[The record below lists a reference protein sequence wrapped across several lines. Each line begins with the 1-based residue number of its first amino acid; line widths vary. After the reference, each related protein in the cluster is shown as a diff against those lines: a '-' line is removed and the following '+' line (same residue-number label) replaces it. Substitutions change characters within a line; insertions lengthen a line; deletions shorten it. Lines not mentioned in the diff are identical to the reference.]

1 MQSFKRVMGS
11 EQKILV
17 SKQEV
22 RNLFKTKGWLGN
34 LLASIVMSTLR
45 LNKLNRIY
53 QQVYDDDAV
62 KFTDN
67 CIKLNNIKVKT
78 FDIDIQNIPQS
89 GPCIF
94 FFNHPYGLL
103 DALIIINVLMKIRPD
118 VKFIAN
124 FLLKRI
130 IPIAPY
136 LFGVNPFETRK
147 EVYSSHSGLKQMY
160 DHLKSGR
167 AVVILPAGEV
177 STKYGKNKFVEDRE
191 WQRNMIK
198 FAMNTNVP
206 VISGYCSGEN
216 SKLFHFAGKINPYL
230 RTALL
235 PREYLNKRN
244 IEVTLRFSSP
254 MSAKAISKFKDPK
267 ELGKFFKS
275 KTYLLQYDDKNS
287 IKTTEPV
294 LQPLKELLP
303 KDEIIEEIRS
313 LPEEFIVLKNEN
325 YWCYFIN
332 KTDAPKIFEQISI
345 LREKT
350 FREVGEGTGKPFD
363 TDPYDEYY
371 KHLILWDNE
380 EEEIVG
386 SYRIGLG
393 KEILDKFGFDG
404 FYLNSLFKFN
414 TRFKRILSKS
424 MEMGRSFI
432 VSQYQR
438 KPLSLFLLWK
448 GIYQVTQKYPE
459 YKYLIGPASISS
471 EYSQNSQ
478 ILMVEYLKRHY
489 FDYKLENMVSPITP
503 FKYKKTHHH
512 KNILDIIGTDL
523 NKLDRFIKD
532 TDITRNGIPVLIKKY
547 LSLGGK
553 IVDFNVDPEFNYT
566 IDGLVV
572 LDIAVVSKEVLDV
585 YSK

>member
-1 MQSFKRVMGS
+1 MGS

-22 RNLFKTKGWLGN
+22 QKLFNSKGKLGN
-34 LLASIVMSTLR
+34 LFAYIIMNILR
-45 LNKLNRIY
+45 LNKLNRMY
-53 QQVYDDDAV
+53 HQVYDDDAI

-67 CIKLNNIKVKT
+67 CIKLNNIKIKT
-78 FDIDIQNIPQS
+78 FDIDIQNIPLS

-103 DALIIINVLMKIRPD
+103 DALIIINILLKIRPD
-118 VKFIAN
+118 TKFIAN
-124 FLLKRI
+124 FLLKRVR
-130 IPIAPY
+130 PIAPY

-160 DHLKSGR
+160 DHLKSGGI
-167 AVVILPAGEV
+167 VVILPAGEV

-206 VISGYCSGEN
+206 VISGFCSGEN
-216 SKLFHFAGKINPYL
+216 SNLFHFAGKISPSL

-235 PREYLNKRN
+235 PREYIIKRN

-254 MSAKAISKFKDPK
+254 MSAKAISKFKDLK
-267 ELGKFFKS
+267 ELGKFLKS
-275 KTYLLQYDDKNS
+275 KTYLLEYDDKNS
-287 IKTTEPV
+287 IKTAKPV
-294 LQPLKELLP
+294 LQPLKEYLP
-303 KDEIIEEIRS
+303 KNEIIEEIRS
-313 LPEEFIVLKNEN
+313 LPEKFIVLKNEN

-332 KTDAPKIFEQISI
+332 KTDAPKAFEQITI

-350 FREVGEGTGKPFD
+350 FREVGEGTGRSFD
-363 TDPYDEYY
+363 TDAYDEYY

-380 EEEIVG
+380 EGEIAG

-393 KEILDKFGFDG
+393 KEILDKMGFKG

-414 TRFKRILSKS
+414 PQFEKVLSKS

-438 KPLSLFLLWK
+438 RPLSLFLLWK

-471 EYSQNSQ
+471 EYSLNSQ

-489 FDYKLENMVSPITP
+489 SVKKHENMVSAITP

-512 KNILDIIGTDL
+512 RNILDIIGSDL
-523 NKLDRFIKD
+523 NQLDKFIKD

-572 LDIAVVSKEVLDV
+572 LDIAVVSKEILDV

>member
-1 MQSFKRVMGS
+1 MGL

-22 RNLFKTKGWLGN
+22 RKLFNTKEWLGN
-34 LLASIVMSTLR
+34 IFASIVMSALR
-45 LNKLNRIY
+45 LNKLNRMY
-53 QQVYDDDAV
+53 HQVYDDDAI

-67 CIKLNNIKVKT
+67 CIKQNNVKVKT

-103 DALIIINVLMKIRPD
+103 DALVIINILLKIRPD
-118 VKFIAN
+118 TKFIAN
-124 FLLKRI
+124 FLLKRVR
-130 IPIAPY
+130 PIAPY

-160 DHLKSGR
+160 DHLKNGGV
-167 AVVILPAGEV
+167 VVILPAGEV

-216 SKLFHFAGKINPYL
+216 SKLFHFAGKINPSF

-235 PREYLNKRN
+235 PREYINKRN

-267 ELGKFFKS
+267 ELGKFLKS
-275 KTYLLQYDDKNS
+275 KTYLLEYDDKNS

-303 KDEIIEEIRS
+303 ENEIIEEIRS
-313 LPEEFIVLKNEN
+313 LSEEFIVLKNEN

-332 KTDAPKIFEQISI
+332 KTDAPKVFEQITI
-345 LREKT
+345 LREQT

-363 TDPYDEYY
+363 TDTYDEYY

-380 EEEIVG
+380 EGEIVG

-393 KEILDKFGFDG
+393 KEILDKFGFNG

-414 TRFKRILSKS
+414 PQFEKILSKS

-438 KPLSLFLLWK
+438 RPLSLFLLWK

-471 EYSQNSQ
+471 EYSLNSQ

-489 FDYKLENMVSPITP
+489 SDKKLENMVSSITP

-512 KNILDIIGTDL
+512 RNILDIIGSDL
-523 NKLDRFIKD
+523 NQL
-532 TDITRNGIPVLIKKY
+532 
-547 LSLGGK
+547 
-553 IVDFNVDPEFNYT
+553 
-566 IDGLVV
+566 
-572 LDIAVVSKEVLDV
+572 
-585 YSK
+585 